1 MGNKEIW
8 KRYRWVSVDN
18 LLIPAVRIT
27 PKTRRIS
34 TPILQ
39 ETTAIAITHKEVFGS
54 AVSPEDLV
62 KLVKSIS
69 YPNWLLFLSK
79 LAAAFAVKH
88 TMDLQSDLM
97 RMVFPQSILNKVI
110 QLSKTGDK
118 LIPFNSWQIVTLAKM
133 ALLESPD
140 KETNPTDAIQRKEII
155 SRCLL
160 GINDYISYE
169 DFGARFANKPSPL
182 LESLIRTNCF
192 QHAENPKHVISR
204 YYDLFL
210 KLPLTPQAQ
219 SFNNHVI
226 IADLFQSLYNV
237 PLELFLTL
245 GFGVYS
251 YYFSAWADHKPPTND
266 KVIINKETFFSKSK
280 LKDPDSLLKH
290 LVIDQNTFR
299 ANHRQKYGAS
309 FGQLH
314 DFKMFRT
321 KPLLALNEKHY
332 VTVNVQ
338 WLYEKLGEG
347 IFWMISDSL
356 QVNNNFRTFFGELY
370 HLYFTNIFRRMFS
383 ATLLQ
388 SRVFC
393 DIHHNGERA
402 SDAIVYYPN
411 QLVFFEAKWP
421 TLRMEET
428 MIPGSLESFDKDTD
442 DIIVHAASQLDHNI
456 KNFMTG
462 TLPLEGVD
470 RSQIKSVY
478 PVIVTARNFP
488 TGPVLTTYLLDR
500 IRSKGLL
507 CSPLIRRLEII
518 TIEELEYLEPLVIA
532 GRTFPEIIEGKQV
545 SQYREHP
552 MIWYVYKTNGSKL
565 PSNNYLDSLFKELT
579 DQFSA
584 NLF

>member
-1 MGNKEIW
+1 MRNKQFW
-8 KRYRWVSVDN
+8 KRYRWISFKN
-18 LLIPAVRIT
+18 LLIPAPMMPRT
-27 PKTRRIS
+27 KRIS
-34 TPILQ
+34 IPVLQ
-39 ETTAIAITHKEVFGS
+39 ETTAIAITHQEVFGS
-54 AVSPEDLV
+54 VASPEDLT

-79 LAAAFAVKH
+79 LAAAFAIRH
-88 TMDLQSDLM
+88 SFDLQLELM
-97 RMVFPQSILNKVI
+97 QMVFPQSILDKI
-110 QLSKTGDK
+110 LQLARTDDK
-118 LIPFNSWQIVTLAKM
+118 LIPFNSWQIATLAKM
-133 ALLESPD
+133 ALLESSE
-140 KETNPTDAIQRKEII
+140 KESNPTEPIQRQEII

-160 GINDYISYE
+160 GVNDYISYE
-169 DFGARFANKPSPL
+169 DFDARLADKSYPL
-182 LESLIRTNCF
+182 LESLLRVYCF
-192 QHAENPKHVISR
+192 QHSENPKHVLSR
-204 YYDLFL
+204 SYDLFL

-290 LVIDQNTFR
+290 FVIDQNTFMI
-299 ANHRQKYGAS
+299 NHRQKYGGS
-309 FGQLH
+309 FGQLN
-314 DFKMFRT
+314 DFNMFRT
-321 KPLLALNEKHY
+321 KPLLALNEKQY
-332 VTVNVQ
+332 VAVNVQ

-356 QVNNNFRTFFGELY
+356 PDNKNFRTFFGELY
-370 HLYFTNIFRRMFS
+370 HLYFTNIFRRMFPD
-383 ATLLQ
+383 TLLQ
-388 SRVFC
+388 GRVFC
-393 DIHHNGERA
+393 DIYHNGKRS

-428 MIPGSLESFDKDTD
+428 MIPGSLKSFDKDTD
-442 DIIVHAASQLDHNI
+442 DIIVRAASQLDQNI
-456 KNFMTG
+456 KDFMMG

-470 RSQIKSVY
+470 RSQIKSFY
-478 PVIVTARNFP
+478 PVIVTARHFP
-488 TGPVLTTYLLDR
+488 IGPVITAYLLNR

-507 CSPLIRRLEII
+507 CSPRIRKLEII
-518 TIEELEYLEPLVIA
+518 TIEELEYLEPLVIS
-532 GRTFPEIIEGKQV
+532 GRTFPEIIDGKQT
-545 SQYREHP
+545 SQYFEHP
-552 MIWYVYKTNGSKL
+552 LNWYIFKLNGSNF
-565 PSNNYLDSLFKELT
+565 PSNDYLDKLFKELT
-579 DQFSA
+579 DNFSA